1 MKENIFQNFARNSQ
15 GFELDYGGFIFRI
28 TLKLLL
34 LLLLKD
40 Y

>member
-1 MKENIFQNFARNSQ
+1 MKENIFQKFARNLQ

-28 TLKLLL
+28 IFKLL